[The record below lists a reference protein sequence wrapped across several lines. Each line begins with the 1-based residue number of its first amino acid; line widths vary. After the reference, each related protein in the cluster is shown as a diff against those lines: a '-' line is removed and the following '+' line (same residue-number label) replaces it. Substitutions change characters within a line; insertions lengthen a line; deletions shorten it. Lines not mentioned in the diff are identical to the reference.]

1 MTFKL
6 LGSFA
11 LRNWLNSSFIT
22 FKNEYNHLLHLLVVL
37 LQVLNVSWLWEPL
50 SFHGL
55 QVITTLTEVMDD
67 PIWSFLCGVRFLVA
81 RVTLCKTAKGRL
93 SLLIS
98 RLGDVG
104 CSQTSGTCR
113 TSWRVPLHL
122 PA

>member
-37 LQVLNVSWLWEPL
+37 LQVLNVPWSQEPL

-67 PIWSFLCGVRFLVA
+67 PIWSFPCGVRFLVA
-81 RVTLCKTAKGRL
+81 RATLCKTAKGRL
-93 SLLIS
+93 SLLVS
-98 RLGDVG
+98 RLGDIG
-104 CSQTSGTCR
+104 RSQTSGTCR
-113 TSWRVPLHL
+113 TS
-122 PA
+122 